1 MDFSTN
7 NRAPAEQTWPECKKT
22 AVSALSIAASISAS
36 AKTIFGFLPPSSS
49 ATFLTVSLAAAI
61 IFFPVINPPVKETMS
76 ISG

>member
-1 MDFSTN
+1 M
-7 NRAPAEQTWPECKKT
+7 
-22 AVSALSIAASISAS
+22 AASISAS

-49 ATFLTVSLAAAI
+49 ATFLTVSLAEAI